1 MVKTILMVKMRM
13 RMVKEMVFEKFM
25 SLFNFEYY
33 QCVFQ
38 TRYCCI
44 SNEKLWIGMRIMFN
58 VYIPYFRDQT
68 LRLLFISSRDF
79 PRPLF
84 EGGH

>member
-1 MVKTILMVKMRM
+1 MKGG
-13 RMVKEMVFEKFM
+13 KEGGRLRV
-25 SLFNFEYY
+25 
-33 QCVFQ
+33 
-38 TRYCCI
+38 
-44 SNEKLWIGMRIMFN
+44 
-58 VYIPYFRDQT
+58 PYFRDQT